1 MTNEM
6 LSINGLKYLFQTVTG
21 GQVDEL
27 VTSAYRCLA
36 FIAGENEMI
45 SFVRGLLSLD
55 E

>member
-6 LSINGLKYLFQTVTG
+6 LSINGLKYLFQVVSL

-27 VTSAYRCLA
+27 VISAYRALA

-45 SFVRGLLSLD
+45 SFVRD
-55 E
+55 DRFR